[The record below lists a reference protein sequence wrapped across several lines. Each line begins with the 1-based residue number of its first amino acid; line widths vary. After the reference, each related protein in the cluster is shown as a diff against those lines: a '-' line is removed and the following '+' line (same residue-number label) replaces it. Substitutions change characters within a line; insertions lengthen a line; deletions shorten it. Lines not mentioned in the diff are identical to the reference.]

1 MTSTDE
7 ARSAAAHI
15 LGPGA
20 AIETATHPGGSLS
33 LTVTLGDH
41 TVVIDGH
48 PETGWGWSIDP
59 DEASGSAG
67 HDRTA
72 DTLDDALH
80 AARTALA
87 A

>member
-1 MTSTDE
+1 MTSADE

-20 AIETATHPGGSLS
+20 AIKTVTLPGGNVS
-33 LTVTLGDH
+33 LTVVLEGHTL
-41 TVVIDGH
+41 VVDGH

-59 DEASGSAG
+59 DEASGFTG

-80 AARTALA
+80 GARTALA
-87 A
+87 S

>member
-1 MTSTDE
+1 MRWPSY
-7 ARSAAAHI
+7 RQRI
-15 LGPGA
+15 
-20 AIETATHPGGSLS
+20 GG
-33 LTVTLGDH
+33 TTR
-41 TVVIDGH
+41 VIDGH
-48 PETGWGWSIDP
+48 SETGWGWSIDP
-59 DEASGSAG
+59 DETSESAG